1 MRVDSIPRAMT
12 KYTTRDGKTDSGY
25 IQLSEF
31 NKLALQFLLPEF
43 KDGSFEKNFTE
54 TAFMDKSTQSVTFTY
69 STDNK
74 DLSLQRADVQ
84 TTPTTGARANQV
96 RSIYLEKSRVSGD
109 SVILQK
115 MYWQAGRNFSVVS
128 LIRVKGQTPIQ
139 QQLRVVWD
147 TDEDNEQ

>member
-1 MRVDSIPRAMT
+1 MT
-12 KYTTRDGKTDSGY
+12 KYTIRGGKTDSGY

-31 NKLALQFLLPEF
+31 NTLALQFLLPEF

-54 TAFMDKSTQSVTFTY
+54 NAFMDKTTQSVTFTY

-84 TTPTTGARANQV
+84 VAQMAGSRTNQV
-96 RSIYLEKSRVSGD
+96 KSVYLEKRRVSGD
-109 SVILQK
+109 SVVLQK
-115 MYWQAGRNFSVVS
+115 MYWQSGRNFSVVS
-128 LIRVKGQTPIQ
+128 LIRVKGQTPVQ

>member
-12 KYTTRDGKTDSGY
+12 KYMTRGGKTDSGY
-25 IQLSEF
+25 IQISEF
-31 NKLALQFLLPEF
+31 NTLALQFLVPEF
-43 KDGSFEKNFTE
+43 RDGSFEKNFKE
-54 TAFMDKSTQSVTFTY
+54 NAFMDKTTQSVTFTY

-74 DLSLQRADVQ
+74 DLSLQRVDVQ
-84 TTPTTGARANQV
+84 TTPTTGSRANQV

-139 QQLRVVWD
+139 QQLKVVWD